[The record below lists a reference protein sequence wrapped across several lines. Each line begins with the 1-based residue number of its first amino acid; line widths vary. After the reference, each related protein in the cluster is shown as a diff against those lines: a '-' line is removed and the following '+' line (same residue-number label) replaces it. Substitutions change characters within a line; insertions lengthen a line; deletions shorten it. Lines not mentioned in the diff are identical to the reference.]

1 VLENCIFYIS
11 PMYEFSHSLGRRP
24 PASPTIESLVTAAL
38 RSASSL
44 EMAPLFA
51 IPEIFVVQPTE
62 AHPAC
67 LLDRRKVN
75 ENVLAGG
82 SLSFPDQL
90 SLPTEG

>member
-1 VLENCIFYIS
+1 
-11 PMYEFSHSLGRRP
+11 
-24 PASPTIESLVTAAL
+24 
-38 RSASSL
+38 
-44 EMAPLFA
+44 MAPLFA

-90 SLPTEG
+90 SLPTER

>member
-1 VLENCIFYIS
+1 LTLL
-11 PMYEFSHSLGRRP
+11 SHLDCR
-24 PASPTIESLVTAAL
+24 AA
-38 RSASSL
+38 
-44 EMAPLFA
+44 
-51 IPEIFVVQPTE
+51 EIFVVQPTE
-62 AHPAC
+62 ARPAC